1 MLPQAR
7 APHPGEIA
15 IIDLSDIDSPDA
27 AKRARLAAEVARAS
41 REVGFFYI
49 VNHGIGP
56 GAVQRMFDVAE
67 EFFGLPLEAKT
78 EVSISK
84 SPLFRGYIP
93 SNHIGVDQKLKANLQ
108 EAFQIHLDL
117 PANDPDVVAGK
128 PMHGPNPWPSA
139 MPSLKADM
147 TDYQGQLWALGQ
159 KMLPLFAIGLGLPE
173 DTFAPFFRKPM
184 IMLRVLHYPPQAPDD
199 STESIGT
206 RAHTDTGVFTI
217 LAQDTVGGLEIL
229 TKGGEWITVPPIP
242 GSYVV
247 NIGEMMK
254 AWSDAIFTSTPH
266 RVVNRYGLERYSVPF
281 FVNPDYDTVF
291 APLVTNPEPVDLPQF
306 HSSLDRTK
314 NIKIGEWMVE
324 LYSRIYPSP
333 FKPAHDHAA
342 AAQ

>member
-15 IIDLSDIDSPDA
+15 IIDLSDIDSPDP
-27 AKRARLAAEVARAS
+27 AKRARLAEEVSRAS

-49 VNHGIGP
+49 VNHGIQP
-56 GAVQRMFDVAE
+56 AAVKRMFDVAE
-67 EFFGLPLEAKT
+67 EFFGLPLEAKN

-128 PMHGPNPWPSA
+128 PMHGANPWPSA
-139 MPSLKADM
+139 MPSLRADM
-147 TDYQGQLWALGQ
+147 TDYQQRLWALGQ
-159 KMLPLFAIGLGLPE
+159 KLLPLFAIGLGLPE
-173 DTFAPFFRKPM
+173 DTFAKFFQKPM

-206 RAHTDTGVFTI
+206 RAHTDTGVITI

-242 GSYVV
+242 DSYVV

-291 APLVTNPEPVDLPQF
+291 APLVKNPDPVDLPQF

-314 NIKIGEWMVE
+314 NIKIGEWMVQ

-333 FKPAHDHAA
+333 FKPASDHAA